1 MENAFDLGEIMNKI
15 NLDEKFGL
23 FKEHWRPKIIAAVN
37 GQEVKIIK
45 VKGEFVWHHHSNED
59 EFFMVWKGKFHVEFR
74 DRIVELAP
82 GECVVVPRGIEHRTC
97 GDEEAQVLCFEPAGV
112 INTGNVES
120 DQTVSVL
127 ERI

>member
-1 MENAFDLGEIMNKI
+1 MGNCLRFGELMNKI

-23 FKEHWRPKIIAAVN
+23 FDEHWRPKIIATVN

-45 VKGEFVWHHHSNED
+45 AKGEFVWHHHANED

-74 DRIVELAP
+74 DRIVELGP

-97 GDEEAQVLCFEPAGV
+97 ADEEAQVLCFEPAGV

-120 DQTVSVL
+120 DQTASVL

>member
-1 MENAFDLGEIMNKI
+1 MNKI

-45 VKGEFVWHHHSNED
+45 VKGEFVWHHHANED
-59 EFFMVWKGKFHVEFR
+59 AFFMVWKGKFRVEFR
-74 DRIVELAP
+74 DRVVELGP

-97 GDEEAQVLCFEPAGV
+97 ADEEAQVLCFEPAGV